1 MIRHTS
7 SDTYTPTGGTP
18 WCSGTVNT
26 KWIPRKPKISAY
38 CKETL
43 RKLAISENF
52 TFYLHMLSICI
63 GRTSWCAPSAL
74 QFCSLEQ
81 GSYIWAESSV
91 VSDLCHGLST
101 DDAMMVQSVWV
112 QPLYMCQQVMCYKRN
127 PSPWLHHMTTHS
139 VCLYRVIPRDLSL
152 YALIPEH
159 LAWPQLLLTV
169 IVICVTNAT

>member
-81 GSYIWAESSV
+81 DSYIWAESSV
-91 VSDLCHGLST
+91 WGICAMSYLLMMQWWCAESNLCICVSKSCATRETLVHGYITWLLT
-101 DDAMMVQSVWV
+101 QSV
-112 QPLYMCQQVMCYKRN
+112 CTG
-127 PSPWLHHMTTHS
+127 SF
-139 VCLYRVIPRDLSL
+139 
-152 YALIPEH
+152 PETFPCMH
-159 LAWPQLLLTV
+159 WSQN
-169 IVICVTNAT
+169 I